1 MIILGDTLFKVDLSI
16 LASAETNILFTRVV
30 EDPRRFGIVQKDG
43 SGRVIRLVEK
53 PQEFISD
60 EALVGIYYIKEVSRL
75 RKALKFLLDNNIRTR
90 GEFQLTDAL
99 QKMVEDG
106 TEFRTAKLDAWL
118 DCGTKEMLLETN
130 GTLLSETQDSY
141 DFPNSTII
149 SPCFIGENVE
159 IVDSVVGPNVSIDNG
174 AKILSSK
181 ISNALVGEN
190 SIVRNSEIK
199 DAALGESVVLEDHK
213 GSVFLGDYSQVLK

>member
-1 MIILGDTLFKVDLSI
+1 M
-16 LASAETNILFTRVV
+16 
-30 EDPRRFGIVQKDG
+30 
-43 SGRVIRLVEK
+43 
-53 PQEFISD
+53 
-60 EALVGIYYIKEVSRL
+60 
-75 RKALKFLLDNNIRTR
+75 
-90 GEFQLTDAL
+90 
-99 QKMVEDG
+99 
-106 TEFRTAKLDAWL
+106 
-118 DCGTKEMLLETN
+118 
-130 GTLLSETQDSY
+130 LSETQNSY

-159 IVDSVVGPNVSIDNG
+159 IVDSIVGPNVSIDNG
-174 AKILSSK
+174 AKVFSSK